1 MTCSSHALQK
11 FPPPTEEGKAN
22 VSVKL
27 KPEVFNPFTLS
38 PLPEQT
44 ILDVLVDWV
53 QNKRL
58 FSPTAARG
66 MVITDVTHE
75 VAYCY
80 RLETFT
86 EHRSVCL
93 RFEPQ
98 CKTSK
103 ATMSPKPAGEV
114 QEPQPWK
121 VPVTPAKMFHN
132 QVLNYRLIHTDR
144 VTGCSYCQEQKCVMC
159 KACCA
164 STRCK
169 GEKMV
174 PCMSL
179 GQVCCEMCV
188 GKGQMFYFK
197 ELQVDYRCH
206 LDRYLLGVP
215 GSIPE
220 ERISHAKGEILHN
233 GLGQKVCPISTF
245 SVEEVNAASWRM
257 VRSSHSSC
265 PQCRIIQQTSTEGS
279 AKRRIRLWL

>member
-1 MTCSSHALQK
+1 MTCSSHGYRCDLILE
-11 FPPPTEEGKAN
+11 PSHYSTVPLPMEEEKAK

-27 KPEVFNPFTLS
+27 QPEVFNPFTLS
-38 PLPEQT
+38 PLPEQM
-44 ILDVLVDWV
+44 IRDALVDWV

-66 MVITDVTHE
+66 MVITDVNNE

-103 ATMSPKPAGEV
+103 APVSPKSAGEV
-114 QEPQPWK
+114 QEP
-121 VPVTPAKMFHN
+121 

-144 VTGCSYCQEQKCVMC
+144 VTGCSYCQEQRWVMC

-164 STRCK
+164 STRVGTKKLCRECK

-174 PCMSL
+174 PCMFCMSL
-179 GQVCCEMCV
+179 GWVCCEMCV
-188 GKGQMFYFK
+188 GKGQLCYFK
-197 ELQVDYRCH
+197 ELRVDYRCH

-215 GSIPE
+215 GGIPE
-220 ERISHAKGEILHN
+220 EDFPCHRGDPPQWLWPKSIKASSNMRMITKRLSSFFSHLLIQGFFFIFN
-233 GLGQKVCPISTF
+233 IF
-245 SVEEVNAASWRM
+245 YIVE
-257 VRSSHSSC
+257 
-265 PQCRIIQQTSTEGS
+265 
-279 AKRRIRLWL
+279 